1 MSVRCLNT
9 AIVGIGGFA
18 GAHHA
23 ALLDMER
30 AGRAKVVATCDP
42 ALDSPGVRCAKYE
55 FKNRGVHMYRDFDD
69 LLAAHGDHLDVIH
82 LVSPIR
88 FHAAHHRACVER
100 GIACYL
106 EKPPTLDPEELE
118 AMIATDTGAGIKTQ
132 VGFNHIAQPWRL
144 RLKERVLAG
153 EFGRMRR
160 VAFQGLWR
168 RPLSYW
174 FDTNTKGIRQR
185 DCRGYQ
191 YNRYFRTDPGL
202 NDAIPL
208 SAIEQ
213 PSRTLMMWD
222 SIGVGDDSEHTT
234 CRPPGYCFP
243 KYRHNGK
250 INLLMVSGA
259 VVPRRGINNPDE
271 SVKDTHLPAK
281 NGGIN
286 WTKSGDPFFFY

>member
-1 MSVRCLNT
+1 MIPRHAPPSPRLRSDTSPAAFTLIELLVVIAIIGILSSLV
-9 AIVGIGGFA
+9 IVGVGKA
-18 GAHHA
+18 GLA
-23 ALLDMER
+23 AR
-30 AGRAKVVATCDP
+30 AAACVSTLRQYGIA
-42 ALDSPGVRCAKYE
+42 
-55 FKNRGVHMYRDFDD
+55 FHMYAAENKNYLPSGTHGTPKWYDELAPHMTAQTRNA
-69 LLAAHGDHLDVIH
+69 LARSGTCPQLAARLGDY
-82 LVSPIR
+82 
-88 FHAAHHRACVER
+88 AA
-100 GIACYL
+100 
-106 EKPPTLDPEELE
+106 
-118 AMIATDTGAGIKTQ
+118 
-132 VGFNHIAQPWRL
+132 
-144 RLKERVLAG
+144 
-153 EFGRMRR
+153 
-160 VAFQGLWR
+160 
-168 RPLSYW
+168 W